1 MSEEGFPSRAP
12 IHPIRFGVLC
22 DGPKIPTWQVRTI
35 QELRRVPGTSLAL
48 LVFPEEG
55 SLDGSRPVGL
65 LFRAYVASHAPRA
78 LRPVDMA
85 LALPEVPSLTGPA
98 ATQRGGSHSEPGAF
112 GPPFTPSDKTLTR
125 CTSGLW
131 DGRRTCAK
139 TSAWARPHT

>member
-22 DGPKIPTWQVRTI
+22 DGPKIPTWQARTI

-48 LVFPEEG
+48 LVFPVEG

-65 LFRAYVASHAPRA
+65 LFRAYVASHPPRP

-85 LALPEVPSLTGPA
+85 LAAREAPSLLGRTVSEGA
-98 ATQRGGSHSEPGAF
+98 AAER
-112 GPPFTPSDKTLTR
+112 
-125 CTSGLW
+125 
-131 DGRRTCAK
+131 
-139 TSAWARPHT
+139 